1 MKTIITIIL
10 FIYSFQNYNN
20 DANITMTEEE
30 LFNIMNAGIKIP
42 FASEAHLKMTQ
53 LSNKAMQI
61 EAEMNTGYKTN
72 TELRNLMSKLIGREV
87 DEGFGLFPP
96 FLQIALKI
104 YI

>member
-1 MKTIITIIL
+1 
-10 FIYSFQNYNN
+10 
-20 DANITMTEEE
+20 MTEEE
-30 LFNIMNAGIKIP
+30 LFDIMNAGIKIP